1 VEVLLRQLL
10 LGIAYLLDELLWLYS
25 IVLLVAIVASWLN
38 ADPRNPLVTF
48 LRAVTDPVLYRV
60 RRMMP
65 FVVMGGFDLS
75 PIVVFI
81 GIKLIQIVVVGSLV
95 DLAARIH

>member
-1 VEVLLRQLL
+1 

-38 ADPRNPLVTF
+38 ADPRNPFVTF
-48 LRAVTDPVLYRV
+48 LRAVTDPLLYRV

>member
-1 VEVLLRQLL
+1 MEVLLRQLL

-60 RRMMP
+60 RRLMP

-81 GIKLIQIVVVGSLV
+81 GIKLLQIVVVGSLV

>member
-1 VEVLLRQLL
+1 VLLRQLL

-81 GIKLIQIVVVGSLV
+81 AIKLIQIVVVGSLV

>member
-1 VEVLLRQLL
+1 MEVLLRQLL

-81 GIKLIQIVVVGSLV
+81 GIKLLQIVVVGSLV

>member
-1 VEVLLRQLL
+1 MLLRQLL

-81 GIKLIQIVVVGSLV
+81 AIKLIQIVVVGSLV

>member
-1 VEVLLRQLL
+1 MEVLLRQLL

-95 DLAARIH
+95 DLAARLH

>member
-1 VEVLLRQLL
+1 

-65 FVVMGGFDLS
+65 FVVLGGFDLS

-81 GIKLIQIVVVGSLV
+81 AIKLIQIVVVGSLV
-95 DLAARIH
+95 DLAARLH